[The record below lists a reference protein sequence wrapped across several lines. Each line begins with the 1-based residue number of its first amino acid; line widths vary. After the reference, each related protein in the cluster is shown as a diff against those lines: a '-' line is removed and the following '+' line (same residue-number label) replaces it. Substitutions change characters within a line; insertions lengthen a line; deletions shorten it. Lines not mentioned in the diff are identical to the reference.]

1 MDFAQCLVN
10 AASIPGFIEQFNR
23 LTGYDLRDDS
33 SPDSEEALAFAL
45 FVEKYVWKPVLEQQ
59 GLPFVRQI
67 RDHPYMGRLRV
78 AI

>member
-45 FVEKYVWKPVLEQQ
+45 FVEKYVWFPVLAQQ
-59 GLPFVRQI
+59 GLPCVSQMKP
-67 RDHPYMGRLRV
+67 HPYTGRLRI